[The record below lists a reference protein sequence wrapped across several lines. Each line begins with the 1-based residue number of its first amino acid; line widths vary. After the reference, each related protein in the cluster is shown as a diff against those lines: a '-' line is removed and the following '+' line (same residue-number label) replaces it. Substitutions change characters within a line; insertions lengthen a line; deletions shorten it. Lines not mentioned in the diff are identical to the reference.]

1 MSAPVTVSYREAVG
15 LCNRR
20 EADVT
25 ALTEALSRCKLL
37 GTDPKDLRV
46 VPADDRIQLA
56 TYRESNCLQGVVSI
70 ILDRNA
76 GILEK
81 ICAYIAAFFV
91 HITLL
96 GIPAYNNEYARQV
109 TQAQDSARFPHLQTT
124 LHRAN
129 SILIKMTEEW
139 NMLCKLN
146 QSQLMNWKAVPWEE
160 TIKRISE
167 TVDALIEGM

>member
-1 MSAPVTVSYREAVG
+1 MGALVTVSYREAVD
-15 LCNRR
+15 LCVNR

-25 ALTEALSRCKLL
+25 ALTEALSRCKLR
-37 GTDPKDLRV
+37 GNDPTDRRE
-46 VPADDRIQLA
+46 VPAGDQIRLA
-56 TYRESNCLQGVVSI
+56 TYRESNCLQGVVRI

-109 TQAQDSARFPHLQTT
+109 TQAEERARFPHLQNR

-129 SILIKMTEEW
+129 LTLIKMTQEW
-139 NMLCKLN
+139 NMLCGLN
-146 QSQLMNWKAVPWEE
+146 RSELMEWKVEPWEK
-160 TIKRISE
+160 TIKRISD
-167 TVDALIEGM
+167 TVAALIDGM